1 MASAASIPCVTH
13 HPTPTPTPESRPRN
27 RRVAIGVVV
36 VVVLLAYFG
45 SLFAYWWLSASSQE
59 LEPPDLKNRSD
70 TIVLITVQSL
80 KTVDR
85 KLDVRVSVI
94 PQNTLVDERL
104 DVLKSDISVRLYP
117 WNTSG
122 DLHFKEGEAPG
133 ELNTS
138 FDLSGDSDTW
148 PFDSYTT
155 EFISADV
162 LVGSAEERDFV
173 PARVEVEG
181 SIDGWSI
188 SSETGDPS
196 PDSTGQGQS
205 VQVTLKR
212 ALGPLTFD
220 LGICIVLIALPALA
234 IFTTYQVVTRRK
246 EFQMPFLTWFAAML
260 FAIVPLRNIL
270 PGAPP
275 PGAWIDQA
283 LVLWVIVALV
293 SSMVVYV
300 ITWYRQVD

>member
-1 MASAASIPCVTH
+1 VHNTTEPPIS
-13 HPTPTPTPESRPRN
+13 EN
-27 RRVAIGVVV
+27 RRSRKRIGVTIGVVV
-36 VVVLLAYFG
+36 VALLAYFG
-45 SLFAYWWLSASSQE
+45 SLFAYWYLSASSQE
-59 LEPPDLKNRSD
+59 LDPPDLQNRSQ
-70 TIVLITVQSL
+70 TVVLISVQSL

-94 PQNTLVDERL
+94 PQDTLVDQRL
-104 DVLKSDISVRLYP
+104 DTLNTDISVRIYP

-122 DLHFKEGEAPG
+122 DLHFKEGEAPS
-133 ELNTS
+133 EASTSLDLN
-138 FDLSGDSDTW
+138 GDSDTW
-148 PFDSYTT
+148 PFDSYAT
-155 EFISADV
+155 ENISADV
-162 LVGSAEERDFV
+162 MVGSGEDRQFV

-188 SSETGDPS
+188 SKEEGPPS
-196 PDSTGQGQS
+196 PDSTGQGES
-205 VQVTLKR
+205 VQIELKR

-220 LGICIVLIALPALA
+220 LGICLVLVALPILSV
-234 IFTTYQVVTRRK
+234 FTTFQVVSGRK
-246 EFQMPFLTWFAAML
+246 EFQMTFTTWFTAML
-260 FAIVPLRNIL
+260 FAVVPLRNIL

-300 ITWYRQVD
+300 GYWYRKID

>member
-1 MASAASIPCVTH
+1 MHNTSA
-13 HPTPTPTPESRPRN
+13 PETEEPR
-27 RRVAIGVVV
+27 RGGSLGVKIGVVL
-36 VVVLLAYFG
+36 VVLLAYFG

-59 LEPPDLKNRSD
+59 LDPPDIQNRSQ
-70 TIVLITVQSL
+70 TVVLITVQSL

-94 PQNTLVDERL
+94 PQDTLVDERL
-104 DVLKSDISVRLYP
+104 DTLNTDISVRIYP

-133 ELNTS
+133 EATTSLDLN
-138 FDLSGDSDTW
+138 GDSDTW
-148 PFDSYTT
+148 PFDSYST
-155 EFISADV
+155 ENISADV
-162 LVGSAEERDFV
+162 LVGAGDERQFV

-188 SSETGDPS
+188 TRDDGPPS
-196 PDSTGQGQS
+196 PDSTGQGDS
-205 VQVTLKR
+205 VKLTLAR

-220 LGICIVLIALPALA
+220 LGICLVLITLPILSV
-234 IFTTYQVVTRRK
+234 FTTFQVVTGRK
-246 EFQMPFLTWFAAML
+246 EFQMTFTTWFTAML
-260 FAIVPLRNIL
+260 FAVVPLRNIL

-293 SSMVVYV
+293 GSMVVYV
-300 ITWYRQVD
+300 AHWYRKID

>member
-1 MASAASIPCVTH
+1 MATARSIPSVTQP
-13 HPTPTPTPESRPRN
+13 PTQTPERRPRN
-27 RRVAIGVVV
+27 RRVAVGVVGIA
-36 VVVLLAYFG
+36 LLAYFG

-94 PQNTLVDERL
+94 PQDALVDPRL
-104 DVLKSDISVRLYP
+104 DVLKSDITVRLYP

-122 DLHFKEGEAPG
+122 DLHFKEGETPS
-133 ELNTS
+133 ELTTS
-138 FDLSGDSDTW
+138 LDLNGDSDTW

-155 EFISADV
+155 DFISADV
-162 LVGSAEERDFV
+162 LAGTAEDRDFV

-188 SSETGDPS
+188 SSETGPPS

-205 VQVTLKR
+205 VKVKLAR

-220 LGICIVLIALPALA
+220 VGICIVLIALPTLA
-234 IFTTYQVVTRRK
+234 IFTTYQVVTRRR

-283 LVLWVIVALV
+283 LVLWVIIGLV

>member
-1 MASAASIPCVTH
+1 VHNTTEPPIS
-13 HPTPTPTPESRPRN
+13 EN
-27 RRVAIGVVV
+27 RRSRKRIGITIGVVV
-36 VVVLLAYFG
+36 VALLAYFG
-45 SLFAYWWLSASSQE
+45 SLFAYWYLSASSQE
-59 LEPPDLKNRSD
+59 LDPPDLQNRSQ
-70 TIVLITVQSL
+70 TVVLISVQSL

-94 PQNTLVDERL
+94 PQDTLVDQRL
-104 DVLKSDISVRLYP
+104 DTLNTDISVRIYP

-122 DLHFKEGEAPG
+122 DLHFKEGEAPS
-133 ELNTS
+133 EASTSLDLN
-138 FDLSGDSDTW
+138 GDSDTW
-148 PFDSYTT
+148 PFDSYAT
-155 EFISADV
+155 ENISADV
-162 LVGSAEERDFV
+162 MVGSGEDRQFV

-188 SSETGDPS
+188 SKEEGPPS
-196 PDSTGQGQS
+196 PDSTGQGAS
-205 VQVTLKR
+205 VQIELKR

-220 LGICIVLIALPALA
+220 LGICLVLLALPILSV
-234 IFTTYQVVTRRK
+234 FTTFQVVSGRK
-246 EFQMPFLTWFAAML
+246 EFQMTFTTWFTAML
-260 FAIVPLRNIL
+260 FAVVPLRNIL

-300 ITWYRQVD
+300 GYWYRKID

>member
-1 MASAASIPCVTH
+1 VHNTTEPPIS
-13 HPTPTPTPESRPRN
+13 EN
-27 RRVAIGVVV
+27 RRSGRRIGISIGVVV
-36 VVVLLAYFG
+36 VALLAYCG
-45 SLFAYWWLSASSQE
+45 SLFVYWYLSASSQE
-59 LEPPDLKNRSD
+59 LDPPDIQNRSQ
-70 TIVLITVQSL
+70 TVVLISVQSL

-94 PQNTLVDERL
+94 PQDTLVDERL
-104 DVLKSDISVRLYP
+104 DVLNTDISVRIYP

-133 ELNTS
+133 EASTSLDLN
-138 FDLSGDSDTW
+138 GDSDVW
-148 PFDSYTT
+148 PFDAYAT

-162 LVGSAEERDFV
+162 MVGSGADRQFV

-188 SSETGDPS
+188 SKEAGPPS
-196 PDSTGQGQS
+196 ADSTGQGQS
-205 VQVTLKR
+205 VQVTLQR

-220 LGICIVLIALPALA
+220 LGICLVLIALPILS
-234 IFTTYQVVTRRK
+234 IFTTFQVVTGRK
-246 EFQMPFLTWFAAML
+246 DFQMTFTTWYTAML
-260 FAIVPLRNIL
+260 FAVVPLRNIL

-283 LVLWVIVALV
+283 VVLWVIVGLV

-300 ITWYRQVD
+300 GYWYRKVD

>member
-1 MASAASIPCVTH
+1 VHNT
-13 HPTPTPTPESRPRN
+13 TPPPISEN
-27 RRVAIGVVV
+27 RRSGRRIGITIGVVV
-36 VVVLLAYFG
+36 VALLAYFG
-45 SLFAYWWLSASSQE
+45 SLFAYWYLSASSQE
-59 LEPPDLKNRSD
+59 LDPPDLQNRSQ
-70 TIVLITVQSL
+70 TVVLISVQSL

-94 PQNTLVDERL
+94 PQDTLVDERL
-104 DVLKSDISVRLYP
+104 DVLNTDISVRIYP

-122 DLHFKEGEAPG
+122 DLHFKEGEAPS
-133 ELNTS
+133 EASTSLDLN
-138 FDLSGDSDTW
+138 GDSDTW
-148 PFDSYTT
+148 PFDAYST
-155 EFISADV
+155 ENISADV
-162 LVGSAEERDFV
+162 MVGTGGERQFV

-188 SSETGDPS
+188 SKEAGPPS
-196 PDSTGQGQS
+196 PDSTGQGES
-205 VQVTLKR
+205 LQVTLKR

-220 LGICIVLIALPALA
+220 LGICLVLIALPILS
-234 IFTTYQVVTRRK
+234 IFTTFQVVTGRK
-246 EFQMPFLTWFAAML
+246 EFQMTFTTWFTAML
-260 FAIVPLRNIL
+260 FAVVPLRNIL

-300 ITWYRQVD
+300 GYWYRKVD